1 MRLRSTVATALL
13 AAGLAVPL
21 ATGTA
26 AAAGLRCDD
35 LPSQAAAQ
43 AALDAD
49 PAGAAALDQD
59 GDGRA
64 CEDTDFTIARVGSP
78 TPVHAELG
86 AAATAVPGQP
96 AENGGGP
103 LRYVLGGL
111 AVTVAGG
118 LAAGARRQVQG

>member
-1 MRLRSTVATALL
+1 MRLRPALATVLL

-21 ATGTA
+21 GTGTA

-49 PAGAAALDQD
+49 PAGAAGLDTHH
-59 GDGRA
+59 DGRA
-64 CEDTDFTIARVGSP
+64 CPDTDFTIARVGAP
-78 TPVHAELG
+78 TTVPVQLG
-86 AAATAVPGQP
+86 AAAA
-96 AENGGGP
+96 GGTGPQSDDDGP

-111 AVTVAGG
+111 ALTVAGG
-118 LAAGARRQVQG
+118 VAAGARRRVPR